1 MEGSVNE
8 FLVVRLSK
16 SKTAAIQW
24 LVWSESQK
32 EVIAS
37 GELQDHQDLA
47 ELANYAEGRQVVVLV
62 SAANLVLTQLDVPAG
77 ANRQFDSMLPFMLED
92 DVAQDVDELHFT
104 VLAKEA
110 GQAYVC
116 GIDYHW
122 LESILA
128 DMQQL
133 GLVVRKVMPDALALP
148 LDDNCGLSAVELD
161 GQWLV
166 KKGRFSGVSVE
177 PAWLPLLV
185 QSDWVKQGEDY
196 LPLQAFSPLPE
207 LPYADGQEWR
217 NEEPQ
222 LVMQLLAEQAVKS
235 KTNLLSGEFKPKSSL
250 GRHLKVWRKAAIA
263 AGVLIAVLS
272 VDNWLQIQSAET
284 QANAYRQESERIFRQ
299 MTNKNKIPTVTY
311 LKREME
317 REESRLS
324 GGGSGDSVLEW
335 MVKMPQVMKQVPG
348 LKLTSF
354 KYDSTRGEVRLQ
366 AQSNDFQTFEKARE
380 LMSSQFTVEQGQLSK
395 SGALV
400 NGTFV
405 LKRL

>member
-1 MEGSVNE
+1 MNE

-148 LDDNCGLSAVELD
+148 LDDNYGLSAVELD

-166 KKGRFSGVSVE
+166 KKGQFSGVSVE
-177 PAWLPLLV
+177 PTWLPLLV

-207 LPYADGQEWR
+207 LPYSDGQEWR

-235 KTNLLSGEFKPKSSL
+235 KTNLLSGEFKPKSSW

>member
-148 LDDNCGLSAVELD
+148 LDDNYGLSAVELD

-166 KKGRFSGVSVE
+166 KKGQFSGVSVE
-177 PAWLPLLV
+177 PTWLPLLV

-207 LPYADGQEWR
+207 LPYSDGQEWR

-235 KTNLLSGEFKPKSSL
+235 KTNLLSGEFKPKSSW

>member
-1 MEGSVNE
+1 MNE

-166 KKGRFSGVSVE
+166 KKGQFSGVSVE

-272 VDNWLQIQSAET
+272 VDSWLQIQSAET

>member
-166 KKGRFSGVSVE
+166 KKGQFSGVSVE

-272 VDNWLQIQSAET
+272 VDSWLQIQSAET

>member
-1 MEGSVNE
+1 MNE

-166 KKGRFSGVSVE
+166 KKGQFSGVSVE

-263 AGVLIAVLS
+263 AGVLIVVLS

>member
-1 MEGSVNE
+1 VNE

-148 LDDNCGLSAVELD
+148 LDDNYGLSAVELD

-166 KKGRFSGVSVE
+166 KKGQFSGVSVE

>member
-1 MEGSVNE
+1 MNE